1 MKRNLYNKEI
11 LYLLLENVIC
21 TFSAHLKWANK
32 GALSFR
38 DVDHSVNLGESRKKL
53 SYSFFRG
60 LYVSSSQSFQILT
73 LATPSTTGTS
83 TRCRS

>member
-38 DVDHSVNLGESRKKL
+38 DVDHSVNLG
-53 SYSFFRG
+53 
-60 LYVSSSQSFQILT
+60 V
-73 LATPSTTGTS
+73 
-83 TRCRS
+83 